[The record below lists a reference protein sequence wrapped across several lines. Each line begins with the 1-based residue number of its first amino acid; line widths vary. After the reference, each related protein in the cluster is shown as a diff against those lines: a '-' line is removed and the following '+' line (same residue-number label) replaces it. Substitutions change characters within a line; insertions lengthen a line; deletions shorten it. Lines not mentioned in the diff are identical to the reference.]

1 MEKDIKNILND
12 LYDDAVRLSFK
23 IVDDRLNGL
32 DNENEPMCEL
42 EQFLVGTMQN
52 ITVCLEQIEN
62 QNWKDYKKNFLSI
75 RWRFK

>member
-23 IVDDRLNGL
+23 LVDDRLNGL
-32 DNENEPMCEL
+32 DNENEHMFEL

-62 QNWKDYKKNFLSI
+62 QK
-75 RWRFK
+75 

>member
-32 DNENEPMCEL
+32 DNENEHMCEL

-62 QNWKDYKKNFLSI
+62 QKWKDHKKEFLI
-75 RWRFK
+75 N

>member
-32 DNENEPMCEL
+32 DNENEHMFEL

-62 QNWKDYKKNFLSI
+62 KKLKDYKKEFLI
-75 RWRFK
+75 N

>member
-32 DNENEPMCEL
+32 DNENEHMFEL
-42 EQFLVGTMQN
+42 AQFLVGTMQN

-62 QNWKDYKKNFLSI
+62 QKSKDYKKRFL
-75 RWRFK
+75 

>member
-32 DNENEPMCEL
+32 DNENEHLFEL

-62 QNWKDYKKNFLSI
+62 KKWKDYKKEFLI
-75 RWRFK
+75 N

>member
-32 DNENEPMCEL
+32 DNENEHMFEL

-62 QNWKDYKKNFLSI
+62 KKWKDYKKNFLSI

>member
-1 MEKDIKNILND
+1 MSEENKSI
-12 LYDDAVRLSFK
+12 

-32 DNENEPMCEL
+32 DNENEHMCEL

-62 QNWKDYKKNFLSI
+62 QK
-75 RWRFK
+75 

>member
-32 DNENEPMCEL
+32 DNENEHMCEF

-62 QNWKDYKKNFLSI
+62 KKWKDYKKNFL
-75 RWRFK
+75 

>member
-12 LYDDAVRLSFK
+12 LYDDAVRLSSK

-32 DNENEPMCEL
+32 DNENEHMFEL

-62 QNWKDYKKNFLSI
+62 KK
-75 RWRFK
+75 

>member
-12 LYDDAVRLSFK
+12 LYDDAVRLSSK

-32 DNENEPMCEL
+32 DNENEHMFEL

-62 QNWKDYKKNFLSI
+62 QK
-75 RWRFK
+75 

>member
-32 DNENEPMCEL
+32 DNENEHMFEL

-52 ITVCLEQIEN
+52 ITVWN
-62 QNWKDYKKNFLSI
+62 K
-75 RWRFK
+75 

>member
-32 DNENEPMCEL
+32 DNENERMFEL

-62 QNWKDYKKNFLSI
+62 QK
-75 RWRFK
+75 

>member
-32 DNENEPMCEL
+32 DNENEHMFEL

-62 QNWKDYKKNFLSI
+62 HK
-75 RWRFK
+75 

>member
-32 DNENEPMCEL
+32 DNENDHMFEL

-62 QNWKDYKKNFLSI
+62 QK
-75 RWRFK
+75 

>member
-12 LYDDAVRLSFK
+12 LYDDAVILSSK

-32 DNENEPMCEL
+32 DNENEHMFEL

-62 QNWKDYKKNFLSI
+62 QK
-75 RWRFK
+75 

>member
-32 DNENEPMCEL
+32 DNENEHMFEL

-62 QNWKDYKKNFLSI
+62 QI
-75 RWRFK
+75 

>member
-32 DNENEPMCEL
+32 DNKNEHMCEL

-62 QNWKDYKKNFLSI
+62 QK
-75 RWRFK
+75 

>member
-32 DNENEPMCEL
+32 DNENEHMCEL
-42 EQFLVGTMQN
+42 EHFLVGTMQN

-62 QNWKDYKKNFLSI
+62 QK
-75 RWRFK
+75 

>member
-32 DNENEPMCEL
+32 DNENEHMFEL

-62 QNWKDYKKNFLSI
+62 QK
-75 RWRFK
+75 

>member
-12 LYDDAVRLSFK
+12 LYDDAVRLSSK
-23 IVDDRLNGL
+23 IVADRLNGL
-32 DNENEPMCEL
+32 DNENEHMFEL

-62 QNWKDYKKNFLSI
+62 QK
-75 RWRFK
+75 

>member
-23 IVDDRLNGL
+23 IVDDRLNGS
-32 DNENEPMCEL
+32 DNENEHMFEL

-62 QNWKDYKKNFLSI
+62 QK
-75 RWRFK
+75 

>member
-32 DNENEPMCEL
+32 DNENEHMFEL

-62 QNWKDYKKNFLSI
+62 KK
-75 RWRFK
+75 

>member
-32 DNENEPMCEL
+32 DNENEHMFEL

-62 QNWKDYKKNFLSI
+62 QKLKDYKKEFLI
-75 RWRFK
+75 N

>member
-12 LYDDAVRLSFK
+12 LYDDAIRLSSK

-32 DNENEPMCEL
+32 DNENEHMFEL

-62 QNWKDYKKNFLSI
+62 QK
-75 RWRFK
+75 

>member
-23 IVDDRLNGL
+23 IVDDRLNGF
-32 DNENEPMCEL
+32 DNENEHMFEL

-62 QNWKDYKKNFLSI
+62 QK
-75 RWRFK
+75 